1 MSRWSGA
8 LAAVCVGVALSAAVR
23 AEEPLP
29 VVSVDLTRY
38 AGTWYEI
45 ARLPNF
51 FQRNCDR
58 DVVAQYTP
66 QPDGTVAVLNQC
78 AEADGHRLSA
88 SGQARRVN
96 QPGAPDAGQLE
107 VRFAPAWLSWLP
119 LVWGDYWVMGL
130 DTSYRV
136 ALVGAPNRRYLWL
149 LAREPQLPD
158 AVVNHWLAQAE
169 AEGFPTDQVVRTR
182 QSSAL
187 SRPH

>member
-1 MSRWSGA
+1 MRRWTGG
-8 LAAVCVGVALSAAVR
+8 LAALGLGLLLATAAR
-23 AEEPLP
+23 AEAPLP
-29 VVSVDLTRY
+29 VVSVDLARY

-88 SGQARRVN
+88 SGLARRLPN
-96 QPGAPDAGQLE
+96 PGAPEAGQLE

-130 DTSYRV
+130 DGGYRV
-136 ALVGAPNRRYLWL
+136 ALVGAPSRRYLWL
-149 LAREPQLPD
+149 LAREPQLPE
-158 AVVNHWLAQAE
+158 AVIDHWLAQAK
-169 AEGFPTDQVVRTR
+169 AQGFATDQVVRTR

-187 SRPH
+187 PRAP